1 MAFESFNF
9 IIESISVPKN
19 TADLEEEMG
28 LKRVKSNERDFGL
41 DIVSQISDQIQILF
55 ESKKTK

>member
-9 IIESISVPKN
+9 IIESISTPKN
-19 TADLEEEMG
+19 SEELEEEMG

-41 DIVSQISDQIQILF
+41 DIISQISNQIAILF
-55 ESKKTK
+55 